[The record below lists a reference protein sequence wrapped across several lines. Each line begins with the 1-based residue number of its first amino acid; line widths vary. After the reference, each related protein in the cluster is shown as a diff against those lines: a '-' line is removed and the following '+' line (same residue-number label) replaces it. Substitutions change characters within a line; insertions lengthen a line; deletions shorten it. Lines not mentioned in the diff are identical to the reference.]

1 MNIFFIDKDPKVA
14 AEYLCDKHVPKMLLE
29 TAQMLSTAL
38 HQYTIG
44 ISTGI
49 YKQAYPKHPM
59 TIWVSG
65 SRENF
70 VWALDHAR
78 AIAEEY
84 TYRYDKE
91 HKSASVINA
100 IVDNNYK
107 RDIPSST
114 FTEPPQCMPDQYK
127 TKDYVTAYRNYYRG
141 DKIRFAR
148 WSKGREKP
156 TWMKPLN

>member
-38 HQYTIG
+38 HQYTMG

-49 YKQAYPKHPM
+49 YKEAYPKHPM
-59 TIWVSG
+59 TIWVSK

-70 VWALDHAR
+70 AWALDHAR
-78 AIAEEY
+78 SIAKEY

-91 HKSASVINA
+91 HKSASVIDA
-100 IVDNNYK
+100 IVDNDYK
-107 RDIPSST
+107 RDIPSSS
-114 FTEPPQCMPDQYK
+114 FTEPPQCMPDEYK
-127 TKDYVTAYRNYYRG
+127 VEGDSVSAYWNYYEAEKVSVRN
-141 DKIRFAR
+141 
-148 WSKGREKP
+148 KGEAVITRP
-156 TWMKPLN
+156 NG